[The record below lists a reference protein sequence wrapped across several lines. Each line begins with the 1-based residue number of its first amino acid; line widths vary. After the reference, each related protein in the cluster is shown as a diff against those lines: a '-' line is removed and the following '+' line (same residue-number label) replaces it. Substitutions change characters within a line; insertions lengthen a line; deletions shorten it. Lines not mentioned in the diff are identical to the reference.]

1 MPEVSLYLPE
11 DIQHRVAEAARAH
24 GVSETD
30 YMRDAITRVLH
41 EEIVVERPRPE
52 LPVFELREEPV
63 TAESE
68 EPLTAER
75 IDAILAEGFGRDGLD

>member
-1 MPEVSLYLPE
+1 VPEVSLYLPE

-52 LPVFELREEPV
+52 LPVFEL
-63 TAESE
+63 SE

>member
-30 YMRDAITRVLH
+30 YMRDAITRALSGEFVG
-41 EEIVVERPRPE
+41 ERPRPR
-52 LPVFELREEPV
+52 LPLFDSGSPSLARDVDEV
-63 TAESE
+63 
-68 EPLTAER
+68 
-75 IDAILAEGFGRDGLD
+75 LAEGFGRDGLG